1 MIGVDLGTT
10 TVRIHLKGKGVVLR
24 EPAVIAVVKG
34 STDVKAVGEEAYRML
49 GRTPGNVMAVRPMAD
64 GVIADYTL
72 TEIMLKAFIRKVLSG
87 PARFLRPTIMVC
99 IPSGITEVEKR
110 AVVQAVHEIGARKA
124 LLIEEPIAGA
134 IGAGIRIEEPVG
146 TMVID
151 VGGGTTDIAVLSM
164 GGIVVSESL
173 RVAGNTFDRDIMAFV
188 KARHNLLI
196 GDRTA
201 EEIKRTVGAA
211 MMPGGGDTEEMGCST
226 YRRSLYA
233 RTSSARCAA
242 GGGGVAA
249 DDVDAVAGGLPSDA
263 LGVAFETEV
272 TLANVEDEVLAHLVL
287 RQRGTD
293 LQADGV
299 RHLQAPGRD
308 APRDGV
314 ELLAR
319 RHQSASRWCARSA
332 ANSGLRQ
339 ATSRSPGKVGVAN
352 STRFSSSNRL
362 ACKSPLSIRA
372 WMSFARKALIHCRLG
387 SLSWNS
393 RTCLLVI
400 MPRSPTSSS
409 CCRPNSRARP
419 RA

>member
-24 EPAVIAVVKG
+24 EPAVIAVAKG
-34 STDVKAVGEEAYRML
+34 SNDVKAVGEEAYRML

-72 TEIMLKAFIRKVLSG
+72 TEALLKAFIRKVLTG

-134 IGAGIRIEEPVG
+134 IGAGVRIEEPVG

-173 RVAGNTFDRDIMAFV
+173 RIAGNHFDRDIMAFI
-188 KARHNLLI
+188 KAKHNLLI

-211 MMPGGGDTEEMGCST
+211 ILPSAADIAEMEVRGRDLIDGMPKTVVVSTEDVVEALRDSLDKIAVGVRKVLEQAPPELISDVIERGIVLIGGGSQLRALDLFLQ
-226 YRRSLYA
+226 RI
-233 RTSSARCAA
+233 TSIP
-242 GGGGVAA
+242 VALA
-249 DDVDAVAGGLPSDA
+249 DNPVDCVVIGTSKA
-263 LGVAFETEV
+263 L
-272 TLANVEDEVLAHLVL
+272 DMAHL
-287 RQRGTD
+287 
-293 LQADGV
+293 LQ
-299 RHLQAPGRD
+299 D
-308 APRDGV
+308 ARNKYD
-314 ELLAR
+314 
-319 RHQSASRWCARSA
+319 
-332 ANSGLRQ
+332 
-339 ATSRSPGKVGVAN
+339 TY
-352 STRFSSSNRL
+352 
-362 ACKSPLSIRA
+362 
-372 WMSFARKALIHCRLG
+372 
-387 SLSWNS
+387 
-393 RTCLLVI
+393 
-400 MPRSPTSSS
+400 
-409 CCRPNSRARP
+409 
-419 RA
+419 

>member
-72 TEIMLKAFIRKVLSG
+72 TEIMLKAFIRKVLTG

-173 RVAGNTFDRDIMAFV
+173 RIAGNTFDRDIMAFV
-188 KARHNLLI
+188 KAKHNLLI

-211 MMPGGGDTEEMGCST
+211 MMPTGGDTEQMEVRGRDLIDGMPKT
-226 YRRSLYA
+226 VVV
-233 RTSSARCAA
+233 TSE
-242 GGGGVAA
+242 
-249 DDVDAVAGGLPSDA
+249 DAVAALRDSLDKIAVGVRKVLEQAPPELISDVIERGIVLIGGGSQLRA
-263 LGVAFETEV
+263 LDQYLQRITSIPVA
-272 TLANVEDEVLAHLVL
+272 LADNPVDCVVIGTSKALDMAHL
-287 RQRGTD
+287 
-293 LQADGV
+293 LQ
-299 RHLQAPGRD
+299 D
-308 APRDGV
+308 ARNKYD
-314 ELLAR
+314 
-319 RHQSASRWCARSA
+319 
-332 ANSGLRQ
+332 
-339 ATSRSPGKVGVAN
+339 TY
-352 STRFSSSNRL
+352 
-362 ACKSPLSIRA
+362 
-372 WMSFARKALIHCRLG
+372 
-387 SLSWNS
+387 
-393 RTCLLVI
+393 
-400 MPRSPTSSS
+400 
-409 CCRPNSRARP
+409 
-419 RA
+419 